1 MKIQPFI
8 FNWKGQYEKT
18 LKTESQLLEI
28 FDNVTVI
35 NSYEDYKKD
44 NWINLHKDA
53 YFAEQFV
60 AACKMFDGDVMM
72 HVQGDATYHDWKS
85 IIISAK
91 RYYFEYDY
99 GIYAPNVDFTSYN
112 SRMVDLDNKGLEKY
126 INLKN
131 VSSTDCT
138 AWFIN
143 KDILKEFEKNWEEYL
158 KTKFG
163 WGICS
168 ILGSYCKLKDKKIIR
183 DYSYTIDHPNNTNYS
198 MGNAGKMG
206 KDFLKTL
213 DKKIVD
219 NIPSKWSK
227 KNKPKFIFYPRIP

>member
-85 IIISAK
+85 IVRSAK

-99 GIYAPNVDFTSYN
+99 GIYAPNVDFTAYR
-112 SRMVDLDNKGLEKY
+112 SRAVDLGNRGLEKY

-143 KDILKEFEKNWEEYL
+143 KDILKEFE
-158 KTKFG
+158 
-163 WGICS
+163 
-168 ILGSYCKLKDKKIIR
+168 
-183 DYSYTIDHPNNTNYS
+183 
-198 MGNAGKMG
+198 
-206 KDFLKTL
+206 
-213 DKKIVD
+213 
-219 NIPSKWSK
+219 
-227 KNKPKFIFYPRIP
+227 